1 LYPIE
6 EAKTA
11 VDQAREILAFT
22 RKKLATNQPEETQ
35 Q

>member
-1 LYPIE
+1 VPFWYSKE

-22 RKKLATNQPEETQ
+22 RTKLITDQSE
-35 Q
+35 